1 MGFKT
6 HDPPKTISNSRPK
19 RFQLKLHHLRAAISD
34 FLCPQSSH
42 GQSHP
47 ESDKLT
53 LLATYL
59 ITGVAGFIG
68 SHLADAL
75 IACGHSVRGFDNLST
90 GKLANVPADVDFIEA
105 DLADAA
111 AVASACRSVDAILH
125 QGALPS
131 VPRSVKEPR
140 PSHLANIDGTFNLL
154 EGARAAGVLRVL
166 YAASSS
172 AYGNQPGFP
181 RVETMV
187 PQPIAPYPVQKLAGE
202 LYMQS
207 YARVYGMETVCLR
220 YFNIFGPRQAPDSPY
235 SGVIAKW
242 ALNMLRAANGEDAEP
257 CILQG
262 DGEQGRDFTY
272 IANAVSANLLAL
284 EAPAENV
291 AGRVF
296 NIACGERHSLND
308 TFRTVAKLTGYTQ
321 PPVHAAARAGDIR
334 NSLADISAA
343 REAFGYVPL
352 VSFAEGLAQTV
363 AWHREQ
369 LAPVEHSHA

>member
-1 MGFKT
+1 L
-6 HDPPKTISNSRPK
+6 P
-19 RFQLKLHHLRAAISD
+19 
-34 FLCPQSSH
+34 
-42 GQSHP
+42 
-47 ESDKLT
+47 
-53 LLATYL
+53 TYL

-75 IACGHSVRGFDNLST
+75 LAEGHDARGEQIKVRGLDNLAT
-90 GKLANVPADVDFIEA
+90 GKLSNIPTAVDFIQA

-111 AVASACRSVDAILH
+111 AVARACLGVDAILH

-131 VPRSVKEPR
+131 VPRSVKDPR
-140 PSHLANIDGTFNLL
+140 PSHNANLDGTFNLL
-154 EGARAAGVLRVL
+154 EGARAAGIQRIV

-181 RVETMV
+181 RVETMT

-242 ALNMLRAANGEDAEP
+242 ARQMLQNQP
-257 CILQG
+257 VTIQG

-272 IANAVSANLLAL
+272 IDNAVSANLLAL
-284 EAPAENV
+284 RAPADRI
-291 AGRVF
+291 AARVF
-296 NIACGERHSLND
+296 NVACGHSFTLND
-308 TFRTVAKLTGYTQ
+308 TFRILAQLTHYTQ
-321 PPVHAAARAGDIR
+321 PPVFTDPRAGDIR
-334 NSLADISAA
+334 LSLADVSAA
-343 REAFGYVPL
+343 REAFDYHPL
-352 VSFAEGLAQTV
+352 VSFEEGLARTV
-363 AWHREQ
+363 AWHRDQ
-369 LAPVEHSHA
+369 LHPQTPQSTESTAPIEASKALA

>member
-1 MGFKT
+1 
-6 HDPPKTISNSRPK
+6 
-19 RFQLKLHHLRAAISD
+19 
-34 FLCPQSSH
+34 
-42 GQSHP
+42 
-47 ESDKLT
+47 
-53 LLATYL
+53 LATYL

-75 IACGHSVRGFDNLST
+75 LARGHSVRGFDSLST
-90 GKLANVPADVDFIEA
+90 GKLANIPAGVDFIEA

-111 AVASACRSVDAILH
+111 AVAKACLGVDAILH

-131 VPRSVKEPR
+131 VPRSIKDPR
-140 PSHLANIDGTFNLL
+140 TSHLSNIDGTFNVL
-154 EGARAAGVLRVL
+154 EGARAAGIKRVL

-181 RVETMV
+181 RVETML

-242 ALNMLRAANGEDAEP
+242 VLQMLRGEQP
-257 CILQG
+257 TMQG
-262 DGEQGRDFTY
+262 DGTQSRDFTY

-284 EAPAENV
+284 EALAEKV
-291 AGRVF
+291 SGRVF
-296 NIACGERHSLND
+296 NIACGQRYSLNELYS
-308 TFRTVAKLTGYTQ
+308 TLAKLTGYTQ
-321 PPVHAAARAGDIR
+321 PALFTERRAGDIDT
-334 NSLADISAA
+334 SLADISAA
-343 REAFGYVPL
+343 HQAFGYKPL
-352 VSFAEGLAQTV
+352 IGFEEGLAQTV
-363 AWHREQ
+363 AWHRNE
-369 LAPVEHSHA
+369 LALHKPEMLHA